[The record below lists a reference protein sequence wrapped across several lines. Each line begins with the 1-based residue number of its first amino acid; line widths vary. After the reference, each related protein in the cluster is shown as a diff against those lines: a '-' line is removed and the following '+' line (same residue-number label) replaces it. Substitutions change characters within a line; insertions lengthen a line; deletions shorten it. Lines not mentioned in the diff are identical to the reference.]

1 MRAYYYTEI
10 VLQYLCFVLQ
20 QGDAN
25 AAIFRFCV
33 AIGWEYCY
41 TISELH

>member
-33 AIGWEYCY
+33 AIGWEFYY
-41 TISELH
+41 IISELH